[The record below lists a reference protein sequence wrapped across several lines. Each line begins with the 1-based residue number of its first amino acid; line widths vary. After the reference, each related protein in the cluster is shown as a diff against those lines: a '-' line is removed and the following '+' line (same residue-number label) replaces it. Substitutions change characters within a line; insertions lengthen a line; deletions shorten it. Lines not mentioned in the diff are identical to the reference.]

1 MPHDRRRLGWRIKQ
15 RRARLRREDF
25 VFLHGRPFRCA
36 NGRLH
41 NSEALGH
48 DMAANQRFAFC
59 PILLPNKRRLAT
71 TKATAVLLGYARVSK
86 SEDQETAPQIRAL
99 KKAGCKRVFEE
110 AASGGRWDRPELHRL
125 LDRIRTGD
133 TLVVWKLDRL
143 SRSLKDLLVILE
155 RINAMG
161 GKFRSLTESIDTSG
175 PAGRMMMQ
183 MLGSFAEFEREMIR
197 ERTRAGLREA
207 REKGRVPGR
216 KPKITA
222 EQKKEIVEGVA
233 SGRKSA
239 AEMARLFKIHR
250 ATISRFVS
258 QARADQK
265 SASRP

>member
-1 MPHDRRRLGWRIKQ
+1 
-15 RRARLRREDF
+15 LRND
-25 VFLHGRPFRCA
+25 A
-36 NGRLH
+36 
-41 NSEALGH
+41 ALGH
-48 DMAANQRFAFC
+48 DRSTNQRLALC
-59 PILLPNKRRLAT
+59 SILLPNSRRLAT
-71 TKATAVLLGYARVSK
+71 GKTTTVLLGYARVSK
-86 SEDQETAPQIRAL
+86 SEDQETALQIRAL
-99 KKAGCKRVFEE
+99 KKAGCKKVFEE

-125 LDRIRTGD
+125 LDQMRAGD

-155 RINAMG
+155 RIDAMG
-161 GKFRSLTESIDTSG
+161 AKFRSLTESIETSG

-216 KPKITA
+216 KPRITA
-222 EQKKEIVEGVA
+222 EQKKEIVEAVA

-250 ATISRFVS
+250 GTISRFVS
-258 QARADQK
+258 QARAVRK
-265 SASRP
+265 PASKP